1 MKKIKLK
8 KINNL
13 SRTVL
18 VVAGSDPSG
27 GAGIQADLKT
37 LTAFGVYGMTAITA
51 LTEQNTNGVFDIFEI
66 PIEFVVKQI
75 NCCLFDINAHA
86 VKIGMLHS
94 AELISAVLEALNNHN
109 IVSNKNVN
117 IILDPVMVAKGG
129 QKLLKENAIEALKNF
144 IYEAQPIITP
154 NIPEAEILTGMKINN
169 LKDMENAG
177 KEIIKLG
184 ASQVILKGGHME
196 TQAITDL
203 LINSSEIYS
212 IEAAKIKTSHTHGT
226 GCTMAS
232 ALSASLAKSIDIRHS
247 FEIAHKYVNSAIKT
261 TPRFGKGN
269 GPINHCFNINEFIN

>member
-1 MKKIKLK
+1 MK

-13 SRTVL
+13 SKTVL
-18 VVAGSDPSG
+18 VIAGSDPSG

-37 LTAFGVYGMTAITA
+37 LTSLGVYGMTAITA

-75 NCCLFDINAHA
+75 NCCLSDINAHA

-109 IVSNKNVN
+109 VVSKKNVN

-129 QKLLKENAIEALKNF
+129 HKLLKENAIDALKNF
-144 IYEAQPIITP
+144 IHVAHPILTP

-169 LKDMENAG
+169 LTDMKNAG
-177 KEIIKLG
+177 KKIIKLG
-184 ASQVILKGGHME
+184 ASHVILKGGHME
-196 TQAITDL
+196 TNVIVDL
-203 LINSSEIYS
+203 LINSSEIHS
-212 IEAAKIKTSHTHGT
+212 IETTKIKTSHTHGT

-232 ALSASLAKSIDIRHS
+232 ALSASLAKSIEIRHS
-247 FEIAHKYVNSAIKT
+247 FELAHKYVNNAIKT
-261 TPRFGKGN
+261 TPKLGKGN

>member
-1 MKKIKLK
+1 MTKL
-8 KINNL
+8 NNL
-13 SRTVL
+13 QKTVL

-37 LTAFGVYGMTAITA
+37 LTSFGVYGMTAITA

-75 NCCLFDINAHA
+75 NCCLSDINANA

-94 AELISAVLEALNNHN
+94 ADLISAVLEALFNNY

-117 IILDPVMVAKGG
+117 IVLDPVMVAKGG
-129 QKLLKENAIEALKNF
+129 HKLLQDNAIDALKTF
-144 IYEAQPIITP
+144 IQVAKPILTP
-154 NIPEAEILTGMKINN
+154 NIPEAEILTGMKIDN
-169 LKDMENAG
+169 LTDMENVG
-177 KEIIKLG
+177 KEIVNLG
-184 ASQVILKGGHME
+184 ASHVILKGGHMK
-196 TQAITDL
+196 THIMTDL

-212 IEAAKIKTSHTHGT
+212 IKTRKIITNHTHGT

-232 ALSASLAKSIDIRHS
+232 ALSASLAKSNDIRHS
-247 FEIAHKYVNSAIKT
+247 FEIAHKYVNNAIKT
-261 TPRFGKGN
+261 TPKFGKGN